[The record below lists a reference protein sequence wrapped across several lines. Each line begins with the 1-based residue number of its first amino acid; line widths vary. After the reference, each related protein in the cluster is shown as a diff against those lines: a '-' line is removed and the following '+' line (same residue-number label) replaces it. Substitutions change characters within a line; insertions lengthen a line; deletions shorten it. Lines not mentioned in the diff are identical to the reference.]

1 MRNAGFGEGERIW
14 LECLARARSTTSM
27 IAEMPA
33 PIEGGYGAPVMH
45 LPRLGQKSFR
55 IAVLDS
61 YARRCSITN
70 EKTLPALEAA
80 HIQPYSVL
88 PQHSVN
94 NGILFRAD
102 IHRLFDS
109 GYVTVTPDLHFLV
122 SAKIRE
128 EFENGRDYY
137 RLNGAAMRLPERV
150 GDRPMGEALRWH
162 NEERFLG

>member
-1 MRNAGFGEGERIW
+1 M
-14 LECLARARSTTSM
+14 
-27 IAEMPA
+27 
-33 PIEGGYGAPVMH
+33 
-45 LPRLGQKSFR
+45 
-55 IAVLDS
+55 
-61 YARRCSITN
+61 
-70 EKTLPALEAA
+70 
-80 HIQPYSVL
+80 
-88 PQHSVN
+88 N

-137 RLNGAAMRLPERV
+137 RLNGAAIRLPERA